1 MKQTCIFCLIMAA
14 MLFSAC
20 LSDGE
25 KQSIQENAEYYF
37 QQRVSV
43 AQDKMTWDNFEELNP
58 KRSRIIEEEYD
69 YIHSLSSAGQEY
81 YKKINRELRTKYGYT
96 SNL

>member
-1 MKQTCIFCLIMAA
+1 MKQKRIYVFLMAA
-14 MLFSAC
+14 VLFSAC
-20 LSDGE
+20 LSESE

-43 AQDKMTWDNFEELNP
+43 AQDKMTLENFEELNP
-58 KRSRIIEEEYD
+58 KRSRIIDEEYN
-69 YIHSLSSAGQEY
+69 YKHSLSPAGQEY
-81 YKKINRELRTKYGYT
+81 YEKINRELRNKNGYT